1 MGEMSN
7 ENTTDPP
14 VACDRAPQP
23 ASQPM
28 SEATARFYTELTHG
42 QLTAFQHPD
51 GNWYLSAPQPPD
63 ASVEPGGSGVCG
75 S

>member
-1 MGEMSN
+1 MS
-7 ENTTDPP
+7 TDDSSDTD
-14 VACDRAPQP
+14 ALHDAAHQP

-28 SEATARFYTELTHG
+28 SEDTARFYAELTHG